1 MESKNAPVCP
11 TVKCYVT
18 SRTFVDWLK
27 IRFRPV
33 ICPMGTLVSFVKEGE
48 KVGDVG
54 CGSGQFARV
63 LAASRRPAGI
73 LGLEIDAG
81 LVANARKMIEGTSN
95 IPAKFDVFDGERFPD
110 ELADLDVIFLND
122 VLHHIGTS
130 KQQTFLKQLVQK
142 LRGGARLVLKD
153 IDADSLLVVFNKLHD
168 KLLSGDGGGNEIG
181 CRRAIDMLGSVG
193 LEVISVVT
201 ERRWWYPHYIVE
213 CRKRTA

>member
-1 MESKNAPVCP
+1 
-11 TVKCYVT
+11 
-18 SRTFVDWLK
+18 
-27 IRFRPV
+27 
-33 ICPMGTLVSFVKEGE
+33 MGTLVSFVKDGE

-63 LAASRRPAGI
+63 LAVSQKPAAI

-81 LVANARKMIEGTSN
+81 LIANARKMIEGTSN
-95 IPAKFDVFDGERFPD
+95 IPATFDVFDGERFPD

-122 VLHHIGTS
+122 VLHHIGTC
-130 KQQTFLKQLVQK
+130 KQQTFLRQLVQK

-181 CRRAIDMLGSVG
+181 CCRAIEMLGSVG
-193 LEVISVVT
+193 LEVISVVR

-213 CRKRTA
+213 CRKKTA